1 MRQNFYSLLGVADF
15 APSSEIEA
23 AYQNALMR
31 FSGLA
36 NVSESKVS
44 QLKNAYNQLSD
55 PIRKGVYDAALRQGN
70 EAQFHPNLGSPVQSI
85 ATKTGAEPT
94 QTYSWRWMAFFCV
107 LVLGGIFTIW
117 FRNLTAPHSVPAPI
131 TAAPATTN
139 VTHSTL
145 IKTLANERLLLQ
157 NQALKLEEELKG
169 IEFKLN
175 KAFDQLEEGTLS
187 QYAFEMLDGE
197 MEARRSQIEAE
208 QSQIDSRIRAI
219 NDELRRL
226 AG

>member
-1 MRQNFYSLLGVADF
+1 MRQNFYSLLGLTDF

-44 QLKNAYNQLSD
+44 LLKNAYNQLSD

-70 EAQFHPNLGSPVQSI
+70 EAQFHPNLGSPIQPI
-85 ATKTGAEPT
+85 ASKAGAEPT
-94 QTYSWRWMAFFCV
+94 LKYSWRWMAFFTV
-107 LVLGGIFTIW
+107 LVLGGFFTIW
-117 FRNLTAPHSVPAPI
+117 FRNLPAPHSVPAPK
-131 TAAPATTN
+131 PATPTTTN
-139 VTHSTL
+139 VSHSTL
-145 IKTLANERLLLQ
+145 MMTLANERLRLQ

-187 QYAFEMLDGE
+187 QYAYELLDRE

-208 QSQIDSRIRAI
+208 QTQIDSRIRAI